1 MWILFGILSFAFT
14 ILNFFFTMRK
24 NKNAQ
29 WASIC
34 ALSFN
39 SLTLIATY
47 RLIYNW
53 VNHSDWVALMDVVPS
68 MFNILTGYVLI
79 ILFAN
84 VFALILRNKKSE

>member
-1 MWILFGILSFAFT
+1 MWILFGILGFAFT

-34 ALSFN
+34 ALSFT
-39 SLTLIATY
+39 SLTLIAIY

-53 VNHSDWVALMDVVPS
+53 VNHRDWAALMDVVPS
-68 MFNILTGYVLI
+68 IFNILTGYVLI

-84 VFALILRNKKSE
+84 VFAFICKKEKK